1 MTLVEQ
7 PTDSGP
13 RGRRTPPTAGPRRE
27 RRSLTPYL
35 YIAPFFVL
43 FGVFGAFPILY
54 TLWISLFEWNPI
66 GDKVFVGGDNYATL
80 LADPRFWNA
89 TGNTMSIWV
98 LSTVPQL
105 AIAIVL
111 ASALNHASLRM
122 KTPLRMAIL
131 VPNVTSVIAV
141 GIIFTQIFGRDYG
154 LANWVLTSMGLDRVV
169 WQEGTFTSHLAIS
182 SMVMWRW
189 TGYNALIF
197 LAALQAVPRSL
208 YESAS
213 IDGAGGVRQF
223 FSITVPQL
231 RPTIIFAVIIST
243 IGGLQVFAEPLV
255 FAGQGAASG
264 GSSRQ
269 FQTLALFLYEQ
280 GFRNFDFGYAS
291 AIAWALFLMVTVIT
305 LINLKLTSRIATDR

>member
-1 MTLVEQ
+1 MALAPQ
-7 PTDSGP
+7 PTPAPPRPRTRSG
-13 RGRRTPPTAGPRRE
+13 RWA
-27 RRSLTPYL
+27 SLVPYL
-35 YIAPFFVL
+35 YIAPFFLL
-43 FGVFGAFPILY
+43 FGVFGVFPIGY
-54 TLWISLFEWNPI
+54 TLFISLFEWNPI
-66 GDKVFVGGDNYATL
+66 GDKVFLGADNYTTL

-89 TGNTMSIWV
+89 AANTLSIW
-98 LSTVPQL
+98 LISTIPQL
-105 AIAIVL
+105 IFAAVL
-111 ASALNHASLRM
+111 AAVLNHARLRL
-122 KTPLRMAIL
+122 KTPLRMAVL

-154 LANWVLTSMGLDRVV
+154 LVNWVVTALGGERIDWASGS
-169 WQEGTFTSHLAIS
+169 FTSHVAIS

-189 TGYNALIF
+189 TGYNTLIF
-197 LAALQAVPRSL
+197 LAAMQSIPKSL
-208 YESAS
+208 YDSAS

-223 FSITVPQL
+223 LSITIPQL

-255 FAGQGAASG
+255 FSGQGGASG

-291 AIAWALFLMVTVIT
+291 AIAWALFVIVTVIT
-305 LINLKLTSRIATDR
+305 LINLKLTSRIASDS